1 MNNPAMQHTPPLAPA
16 LTGASL
22 TVAVEGGL
30 CNRMRAALSAAGVAA
45 ASGCPV
51 RVSWSSGSECG
62 CRFDDVFA
70 YPFEGRAGIPGSLSV
85 HPPRLYDIPSSRR
98 NLWLPSLLRRF
109 AYRACRS
116 NYQGGE
122 GDDVLSLLARYG
134 KVYISTCY
142 EFFESAVEMKDLFR
156 PSPHVLET
164 VRQLSAG
171 FNENTLGIHIR
182 TGDNVMSRLHSPARL
197 FIERAHAEVSRNP
210 QACFFLATDSAEVK
224 SAFASEFPGR
234 VITADAQ
241 LSRSTYG
248 GMVAAAVDLFAL
260 ARTTR
265 ILGSY
270 YSSFSGTAAEL
281 GGIPLETLKIR

>member
-98 NLWLPSLLRRF
+98 NLRLPSLLRRF

-197 FIERAHAEVSRNP
+197 FIERAHAEVS
-210 QACFFLATDSAEVK
+210 K
-224 SAFASEFPGR
+224 SEAK
-234 VITADAQ
+234 
-241 LSRSTYG
+241 RS
-248 GMVAAAVDLFAL
+248 
-260 ARTTR
+260 
-265 ILGSY
+265 
-270 YSSFSGTAAEL
+270 
-281 GGIPLETLKIR
+281 